1 MLYQND
7 NHELPYRK
15 HEKNN
20 TIFITFCVRQ
30 IYIEKTYVKYW
41 SKYYSRSIIQ
51 NPPLPPSSVVIQN
64 IPSQQQSS
72 QTSTNIHRSSSH
84 IHHRQSAQS
93 SHVKSISSN
102 CIISSA
108 SVLYDNKSNCNQD
121 KDNPSLAFSSS
132 SSSST
137 GKENTQEDNDEPDK
151 SAVVSTE
158 KSISILKI
166 FWF

>member
-1 MLYQND
+1 MPPEVIGQNSPMMFVQ
-7 NHELPYRK
+7 HPAAM
-15 HEKNN
+15 
-20 TIFITFCVRQ
+20 
-30 IYIEKTYVKYW
+30 
-41 SKYYSRSIIQ
+41 IIQ